1 MLSLKNYPV
10 NALCHQEQNFPCHH
24 KGKAIPW
31 VLSFFW
37 HIGKVTYCIF
47 HGGLCLPS
55 FPFLLFYFLSH
66 WQNSL
71 VNWGTLP
78 KCFSLKQYKRNTQL
92 QHNESQFENIGRRNL
107 NQPWTR
113 TVLHHG
119 WLGYNY
125 DLLCLAIGF
134 ICQAA
139 IKILWCEISGVS
151 TLVLLMS

>member
-1 MLSLKNYPV
+1 MAKTDLSDFVAVAQTLAWSCRNGTILNNGVRLKIRFLWQKFFFLSEPHAFAFCKNYPV
-10 NALCHQEQNFPCHH
+10 NALCHQEQNFPYHH

-55 FPFLLFYFLSH
+55 FPCLLFYFLSH

-78 KCFSLKQYKRNTQL
+78 KCFSLKQYKHNTQL
-92 QHNESQFENIGRRNL
+92 QHNESQLENIGRRNL
-107 NQPWTR
+107 N
-113 TVLHHG
+113 
-119 WLGYNY
+119 
-125 DLLCLAIGF
+125 
-134 ICQAA
+134 
-139 IKILWCEISGVS
+139 
-151 TLVLLMS
+151 